1 MSGGG
6 DGEAEGVHY
15 SWAMFHLMFALA
27 TLYVMMTLTN
37 WYSPGQDLTI
47 GKLNTA
53 FLLVFN
59 WLLVVLGIRVRRI
72 RMFMGYPPYPD
83 TLVSSVV
90 EPEPEPEP

>member
-47 GKLNTA
+47 GKLKHS
-53 FLLVFN
+53 FFVGLLIGA
-59 WLLVVLGIRVRRI
+59 L
-72 RMFMGYPPYPD
+72 
-83 TLVSSVV
+83 SSVGGSGWAGSACFGPSGSV
-90 EPEPEPEP
+90 IQRYGSGSFPFLI